1 MALFDKFDRTILRN
15 IHVDHHFTTD
25 DDGKGTLTIGT
36 PGRQGEI
43 KVSGNFNNPE
53 AFKKSLDA
61 AIELR
66 AYANSRMYPTNDNTS
81 KTDKEV

>member
-1 MALFDKFDRTILRN
+1 MVVMLLVTPLN
-15 IHVDHHFTTD
+15 HL
-25 DDGKGTLTIGT
+25 DGKKPCRTWDKSWCLAWLD
-36 PGRQGEI
+36 RQGEI

>member
-1 MALFDKFDRTILRN
+1 MSLFDKLDRSILRN
-15 IHVDHHFTTD
+15 IKIEHITD

-66 AYANSRMYPTNDNTS
+66 AYANTRMYGTTTNDKPITNE
-81 KTDKEV
+81 KE